1 MGRNLKVVYSPEFTA
16 QVVEFYKSNSA
27 AKTAKEFSIPDHH
40 VVTLAKRVGFKKT
53 CVKYPLS
60 FKHEVCQY
68 YDNHTGD
75 ETIAKFGITGPT
87 LFDWRRTLGYRNK
100 SRGYNLYT
108 EGLQPTVTKRERRN
122 FVMTKSENGDL
133 KAKVA
138 DLEYKLSAME
148 LVVTSTLN
156 GLTEEIKSTLEA
168 FDL

>member
-1 MGRNLKVVYSPEFTA
+1 MGVKKVYTDEFKQSVIEYFKTHTVEETA
-16 QVVEFYKSNSA
+16 QKFG
-27 AKTAKEFSIPDHH
+27 IPKPN
-40 VVTLAKRVGFKKT
+40 VSKWAIRAGFIKGRDKH
-53 CVKYPLS
+53 PRS

-75 ETIAKFGITGPT
+75 ETMAKFGVSNDA
-87 LFDWRRTLGYRNK
+87 LCRWRRELGYRNK

-122 FVMTKSENGDL
+122 FVMTKDENGDL

-148 LVVTSTLN
+148 LVVTSTLH
-156 GLTEEIKSTLEA
+156 GLSEEIKSTLEA
-168 FDL
+168 FNL

>member
-1 MGRNLKVVYSPEFTA
+1 MG
-16 QVVEFYKSNSA
+16 NSI
-27 AKTAKEFSIPDHH
+27 AKGIRYASE
-40 VVTLAKRVGFKKT
+40 
-53 CVKYPLS
+53 
-60 FKHEVCQY
+60 FKHEVCQH
-68 YDNHTGD
+68 YDNHTYQ
-75 ETIAKFGITGPT
+75 ETCEKFGVGHVS
-87 LFDWRRTLGYRNK
+87 LFRWRKQLGYRNK

-133 KAKVA
+133 KAKIA

>member
-1 MGRNLKVVYSPEFTA
+1 MGKRSYTNEFKA
-16 QVVEFYKSNSA
+16 QVVEYYKTHTTEETIQ
-27 AKTAKEFSIPDHH
+27 KFGIPKPNASKWALKAG
-40 VVTLAKRVGFKKT
+40 VFKGQGG
-53 CVKYPLS
+53 VSHPLN

-68 YDNHTGD
+68 YDNHTGV
-75 ETIAKFGITGPT
+75 ETVAKFGVSNDT
-87 LFDWRRTLGYRNK
+87 LCRWRRELGYRNK

>member
-27 AKTAKEFSIPDHH
+27 AKTAKEFSIPEHH
-40 VVTLAKRVGFKKT
+40 VVTLAKRVGFQKT
-53 CVKYPLS
+53 CVKYTLS

-75 ETIAKFGITGPT
+75 ETIAKFGITAPT

-108 EGLQPTVTKRERRN
+108 EVLQPTVTKRERRN
-122 FVMTKSENGDL
+122 FVMTKAENGQL
-133 KAKVA
+133 QG
-138 DLEYKLSAME
+138 E
-148 LVVTSTLN
+148 LM
-156 GLTEEIKSTLEA
+156 EIKLQYAVLEREFRQLKETIMEA
-168 FDL
+168 LQ